1 MNEEKGSILI
11 VDDDETCLEIN
22 NVILTEAGY
31 KTALAENGLD
41 AWNLFKKEKYDLIV
55 LDRMMPV
62 MNGDELAQKIRA
74 TDQLIPIIMLT
85 ALSFQSEREE
95 GIKLG
100 VNQYISKAN
109 ENFDRELIA
118 WCHNLIREYHK
129 IDRKISSE
137 KTVTST
143 TIKKL
148 KKITEQLNNLEIS
161 DFNNGKF
168 ISFEMSGAHWDGDYN
183 VLSHQLIDSIESL
196 SFQNWPSLQPALLLK
211 VNEQTIR
218 INVEESSNNNLL
230 LEKAFDN
237 FFIEEANQNDANTVK
252 VIWSVPWETRE
263 KGEGISLLISNFPKL
278 PDEIDIGFGLDEAS
292 DREVIQG
299 TTYRF
304 LDYMA
309 MVIGNFEIQRK
320 FKDLVFSASVQ
331 LDRAINEIDLNRQ
344 KQIAIFESA
353 LMSVE
358 KMDVNE
364 IGDSQKSKVEDIL
377 NQHFDDFQQ
386 LEMSSLNDVQHL
398 LKWIRKLKNQ
408 FSDLKEDEDL
418 SDQADAEKIGG
429 DQADVEAL
437 LAQFDL

>member
-1 MNEEKGSILI
+1 MTEEKGSILI
-11 VDDDETCLEIN
+11 VDDDETCLNIN
-22 NVILTEAGY
+22 NIILTEAGY
-31 KTALAENGLD
+31 KTTLAENGLD
-41 AWNLFKKEKYDLIV
+41 AWNLIKKEKYDLIV

-62 MNGDELAQKIRA
+62 MNGDELAKKIRA
-74 TDQLIPIIMLT
+74 TDQLTPIIMLT
-85 ALSFQSEREE
+85 ALSFQSERED

-118 WCHNLIREYHK
+118 WCQNLIREYNK
-129 IDRKISSE
+129 IDKKIKNE
-137 KTVTST
+137 KTVTSS

-148 KKITEQLNNLEIS
+148 KKISEQLSNLKIS

-168 ISFEMSGAHWDGDYN
+168 ISFEMSGAHWDGDYE
-183 VLSHQLIDSIESL
+183 VLSQQLVESIESL
-196 SFQNWPSLQPALLLK
+196 SFQNWPPLKPALLLK
-211 VNEQTIR
+211 VNGQAVR
-218 INVEESSNNNLL
+218 VNVKENSDNDQL
-230 LEKAFDN
+230 LEKAFDS
-237 FFIEEANQNDANTVK
+237 FFIEEVNQNDDNSVK

-263 KGEGISLLISNFPKL
+263 KGEGISLLINNFPKTSE
-278 PDEIDIGFGLDEAS
+278 EIDIGFGLDDAS

-331 LDRAINEIDLNRQ
+331 LDRAINEIDSNRQ

-358 KMDVNE
+358 KMDANE
-364 IGDSQKSKVEDIL
+364 IEDDQKSKVEDIL

-386 LEMSSLNDVQHL
+386 LEMNSLNDVQHL

-408 FSDLKEDEDL
+408 FSDLQEDKTL

-429 DQADVEAL
+429 DQADVEKL